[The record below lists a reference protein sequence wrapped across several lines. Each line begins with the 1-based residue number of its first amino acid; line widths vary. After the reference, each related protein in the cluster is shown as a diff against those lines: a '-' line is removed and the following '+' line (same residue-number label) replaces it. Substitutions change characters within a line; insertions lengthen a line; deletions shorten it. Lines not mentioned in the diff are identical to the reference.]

1 MNHKEAA
8 FYAVLWPV
16 LMLLTVYALTAPF
29 IDPFIN
35 LYLLFGLVLLADLC
49 AFLLYR
55 SASGKRENPFFLL
68 FRFFVFFLC
77 FAFLAYKL
85 LSGELFRGLYTPV
98 TAGSLTV
105 LFSCAAGW
113 SLTLFF
119 TKAMVYR
126 EKLISLFAPFE
137 KKELAARTRQYSY
150 ELQEMKGFAG
160 QIRLVPLVFTFSA
173 IILLV
178 FLSFITGKVFAYQ
191 VASITVLLIFCLS
204 FLFLCRGMEEELLL
218 LSEGIRL
225 TGEWQSLKARRFVLL
240 LLLLAL
246 PAFLLSR
253 SDLSLPFSLIEDFFS
268 WLGKIFAR
276 PPGKAV
282 PLPEIPSFE
291 RTMPAVSSP
300 LMMPGDSAPRT
311 PLLSD
316 AMKALIKRV
325 LMGAGIGVFILFL
338 LHPFITRKGRA
349 RSREVIKGGLAELKE
364 YLSQL
369 MNLLI
374 HRREGKREKA
384 FYPGKIRAG
393 NKKEKEKRERK
404 RSESSQALP
413 SAGKV
418 VKAFSRLCRWGGKRG
433 RDYRTGLSPA
443 DYLKELAGMI
453 PHRKEEL
460 RSMARF
466 LDDYFYSTRIIEP
479 DEIDR
484 FIEQTQMII
493 KEERKRK

>member
-8 FYAVLWPV
+8 LFAVLWPV
-16 LMLLTVYALTAPF
+16 LMLLTVYTLAAPF
-29 IDPFIN
+29 IEPFIN

-85 LSGELFRGLYTPV
+85 LSGELFRGLYTPA

-126 EKLISLFAPFE
+126 EKLISLFAPFD

-150 ELQEMKGFAG
+150 ELQEMKGYAG
-160 QIRLVPLVFTFSA
+160 QIRLFPLVFTLSA

-191 VASITVLLIFCLS
+191 VASIVVLLIFCLS

-225 TGEWQSLKARRFVLL
+225 ASEWQSLKARRFFLL

-246 PAFLLSR
+246 PALMLSR
-253 SDLSLPFSLIEDFFS
+253 SDLSLPFSLIEDFFT
-268 WLGKIFAR
+268 WLGNFFAGA
-276 PPGKAV
+276 PGKPV
-282 PLPEIPSFE
+282 PLPDIPSFE

-300 LMMPGDSAPRT
+300 LMMPGDSAPRE

-316 AMKALIKRV
+316 ALKALIKRV
-325 LMGAGIGVFILFL
+325 LLGAGIGVFILFL
-338 LHPFITRKGRA
+338 LHPFLSIKGRA
-349 RSREVIKGGLAELKE
+349 QSKGVIREGLAELKE

-374 HRREGKREKA
+374 RRRGWQRENA
-384 FYPGKIRAG
+384 FDPGKIWAG
-393 NKKEKEKRERK
+393 NKKEKGKRGKKHR
-404 RSESSQALP
+404 ESSQALP
-413 SAGKV
+413 SSGRV
-418 VKAFSRLCRWGGKRG
+418 IKAFTRLCRWGGKRG

-443 DYLKELAGMI
+443 DYLKELTGTI

-460 RSMARF
+460 HSMARF

-484 FIEQTQMII
+484 FIEQTQMIV